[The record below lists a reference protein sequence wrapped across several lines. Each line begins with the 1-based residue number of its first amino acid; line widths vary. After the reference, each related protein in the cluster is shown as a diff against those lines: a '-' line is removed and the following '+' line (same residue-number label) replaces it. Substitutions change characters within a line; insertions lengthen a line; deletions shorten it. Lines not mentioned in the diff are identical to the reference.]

1 MGCAEWKLGV
11 SKADVFLDLM
21 TECQEEIGV
30 GFDSQYFFLIAK
42 ESSLA

>member
-1 MGCAEWKLGV
+1 MGCDEWKLGV
-11 SKADVFLDLM
+11 SKTDVFLDLM

-30 GFDSQYFFLIAK
+30 GFDSQFFLIAK